1 MIKPSEFQ
9 KSVYF
14 ETRKILSIK
23 RAALL
28 ANNERNEKNFFD
40 VLKF

>member
-1 MIKPSEFQ
+1 MIKPSEFPK

-28 ANNERNEKNFFD
+28 ANNDRNEKNFLMF
-40 VLKF
+40 